1 MVKYIWQSK
10 GGIGTYK
17 KHLREKCKEALFA
30 VLPIAAIVAAL
41 SFCVAPMPSG
51 VLLSFLFGAG
61 LLIAGMM
68 LFSLGAEISM
78 EPIGQKVGAKVTKSK
93 NIVLILSLG
102 FLLGVM
108 ITVSEPDLQVLANQV
123 ASIPNAVLIG
133 SVSAGVGLF
142 LVLALLR
149 MLLKIPL
156 KALLWVF
163 YTAVF
168 LLAFF
173 APKGFR
179 AVAFDAGGVT
189 TGPMT
194 VPFIMAF
201 GLGVSAIRSDKRAYA
216 DSFGL
221 VALCSVGPI
230 LAVLTLSLIYHP
242 DSASFSPAPTTN
254 VETSV
259 ELGSL
264 FLKSIPTYLAEIAI
278 ALLPIALFFYVF
290 QLVSLKLDKRTVK
303 RITVGLLYTYAGL
316 VLFLTGANAG
326 FMPAGVFLGKTMA
339 SLSYRWIVIPIGM
352 LIGYFIVKAEPAVY
366 VLMKQVEELT
376 EGQITGKSL
385 RLSLS
390 VGVAVSIG
398 LSMVR
403 VLTGVSVLWFLIPG
417 YALALLLSLFVPS
430 IFSAVAFDSGGVASG
445 PMTAAFLLPFAVG
458 ACEAVGGDVVT
469 DAFGVVAMVA
479 MTPLISIQLLG
490 LFGAIKNRKPTAAA
504 SEADASDAVGEYDVI
519 EL

>member
-1 MVKYIWQSK
+1 M
-10 GGIGTYK
+10 YK
-17 KHLREKCKEALFA
+17 KNLREKLKEALGA
-30 VLPIAAIVAAL
+30 VLPIAATVILLTVT
-41 SFCVAPMPSG
+41 FAPMPAG

-68 LFSLGAEISM
+68 LFSLGAELSM
-78 EPIGQKVGAKVTKSK
+78 APIGQKVGTRVTKSK
-93 NIVLILSLG
+93 NVLLILSLG
-102 FLLGVM
+102 FLLGVLV
-108 ITVSEPDLQVLANQV
+108 TVSEPDLQVLANQV
-123 ASIPNAVLIG
+123 TSIPNGVLIG
-133 SVSAGVGLF
+133 AVAGGVGLF

-149 MLLKIPL
+149 MLLRVRL
-156 KALLWVF
+156 RTLLWIF
-163 YTAVF
+163 YAAVF
-168 LLAFF
+168 ALACFTP
-173 APKGFR
+173 AGFR

-230 LAVLTLSLIYHP
+230 LAVLALSLIYRP
-242 DSASFSPAPTTN
+242 DSAAYAAALTPDVA
-254 VETSV
+254 TSV
-259 ELGSL
+259 DLGKL
-264 FLKSIPTYLAEIAI
+264 FLGSIPTYLFEIAV

-290 QLVSLKLDKRTVK
+290 QLVSLKLEKRAVK
-303 RITVGLLYTYAGL
+303 RITVGLLYTYTGL

-326 FMPAGVFLGKTMA
+326 FMPAGAFLGKTLA
-339 SLSYRWIVIPIGM
+339 SLPAKGVIIPIGM

-376 EGQITGKSL
+376 EGQITGRSL

-390 VGVAVSIG
+390 AGVAVSIG

-403 VLTGVSVLWFLIPG
+403 VLTGISVLWFLVPG
-417 YALALLLSLFVPS
+417 YALALLLSLFVPQ

-458 ACEAVGGDVVT
+458 ACEAVGGNIVT

-479 MTPLISIQLLG
+479 MTPLIAIQLLG
-490 LFGAIKNRKPTAAA
+490 LFSALRSRGKREQTGG
-504 SEADASDAVGEYDVI
+504 EDALSAVGEYDII